1 MLNRYYRKKFDKEKM
16 LQDTS
21 ILTRTEEGAADSS
34 ITFYEVMPG
43 IELTYNFFHEK
54 IIYGSLCLGYLHPF
68 FWVMHCV
75 IFGGIYSIW
84 FGATCILIFTT
95 NHSRRGGFGCPML
108 YLEAEKKC
116 KTT

>member
-54 IIYGSLCLGYLHPF
+54 NHLWITMPWVSSSVFLGYALRY
-68 FWVMHCV
+68 
-75 IFGGIYSIW
+75 FGEIYSIW